1 MGKCA
6 YGRRRQCHYC
16 CLSRRTRS
24 VGRSATEGCGG
35 WEREVS
41 SILRQFLP
49 TFVEPTLKIGGISS
63 YVFPSISLEKS
74 LLHPGRFPSLVLPS
88 RISQL
93 CQCPIYP
100 LSEVPFT
107 VSFSSNRKTSQTDC
121 VNWITRAFHRTGKHF
136 SPHGRSAPSA
146 PFDRHASE
154 REAAAGDRRGVSR
167 CCQRRTFA
175 RGGLPRQTDG
185 RADGGSEGDRLAFS
199 AR

>member
-1 MGKCA
+1 M
-6 YGRRRQCHYC
+6 
-16 CLSRRTRS
+16 
-24 VGRSATEGCGG
+24 
-35 WEREVS
+35 
-41 SILRQFLP
+41 
-49 TFVEPTLKIGGISS
+49 
-63 YVFPSISLEKS
+63 
-74 LLHPGRFPSLVLPS
+74 LPS

-167 CCQRRTFA
+167 CCQRRTVA

-185 RADGGSEGDRLAFS
+185 RTGGRRKRRRSLGLQCSLRNQRTKCVCREEKGVSENDGPSECTR
-199 AR
+199 RE